1 MDVRLRQNGS
11 IMGESDFRV
20 FLLANDGPTYD
31 TLTPEVADDV
41 GADLVHIRTP
51 PHTTY
56 GQVACLDGV
65 ECVDGVWYQKYVI
78 MGVNDV
84 PAEMLS
90 SQWELM
96 RAERNSKLAAT
107 DWTQL
112 ADTLTP
118 ELTKKYAEYR
128 SALRNVTSAKSP
140 SDVVWPED
148 PAKGA

>member
-1 MDVRLRQNGS
+1 MYAILEEGKAVKWGSLSEIFPDVSFAAAGPDKDWLKENGVVDVS
-11 IMGESDFRV
+11 MTLPYNADEDAWSRIKNKRNN
-20 FLLANDGPTYD
+20 LL
-31 TLTPEVADDV
+31 V
-41 GADLVHIRTP
+41 
-51 PHTTY
+51 
-56 GQVACLDGV
+56 
-65 ECVDGVWYQKYVI
+65 
-78 MGVNDV
+78 
-84 PAEMLS
+84 S
-90 SQWELM
+90 
-96 RAERNSKLAAT
+96 T

>member
-112 ADTLTP
+112 ADTPLTDAQRQ
-118 ELTKKYAEYR
+118 EWVVYR
-128 SALRNVTSAKSP
+128 QALRDVTQQTDP
-140 SDVVWPED
+140 FHLVWPEE
-148 PAKGA
+148 PTV